1 MMSRTWIYVLLI
13 FFHYTTGVLLQ
24 TGRHGGLAW
33 IKLHGPA
40 GPAEEGR
47 VSSLHHRQG
56 HFGRGQDIGS
66 GGGIIPFTIQ

>member
-1 MMSRTWIYVLLI
+1 M
-13 FFHYTTGVLLQ
+13 Q

-66 GGGIIPFTIQ
+66 GGGIIYLLQFNENKLALLWGEAQLCLPYVC

>member
-1 MMSRTWIYVLLI
+1 MMSRTWIYVFI
-13 FFHYTTGVLLQ
+13 IFHYSTGVLFQ
-24 TGRHGGLAW
+24 TERHGGLAW

-47 VSSLHHRQG
+47 VASLHHRQG